1 MHYSKYNVS
10 EIDSLKQ
17 RIKEL
22 ESLLERERESHKSE
36 IERVKTDNYDAL
48 EASQTRYQGELAI
61 QRENFQRQIEK
72 LKSKLQ
78 SFEVW
83 ISAIILNPSFVRCEL
98 APVV

>member
-1 MHYSKYNVS
+1 MLYSKYSVS

-22 ESLLERERESHKSE
+22 ETLLEKERESHKSV
-36 IERVKTDNYDAL
+36 IGRIKTDNYGAL

-78 SFEVW
+78 SFEV
-83 ISAIILNPSFVRCEL
+83 
-98 APVV
+98 

>member
-1 MHYSKYNVS
+1 MFKVHYSKHNVS

-78 SFEVW
+78 SFEV
-83 ISAIILNPSFVRCEL
+83 
-98 APVV
+98 

>member
-1 MHYSKYNVS
+1 VT

-22 ESLLERERESHKSE
+22 ESLLEKERESHKSE

-61 QRENFQRQIEK
+61 QRENFQRQVEK

-78 SFEVW
+78 SFEV
-83 ISAIILNPSFVRCEL
+83 
-98 APVV
+98 

>member
-1 MHYSKYNVS
+1 VHYSKYNVS
-10 EIDSLKQ
+10 EIDALKQ

-78 SFEVW
+78 SFEV
-83 ISAIILNPSFVRCEL
+83 
-98 APVV
+98 

>member
-1 MHYSKYNVS
+1 MN

-22 ESLLERERESHKSE
+22 ESLLEKERETSKSE
-36 IERVKTDNYDAL
+36 IERIKTDNYQAL

-78 SFEVW
+78 SFEV
-83 ISAIILNPSFVRCEL
+83 
-98 APVV
+98 

>member
-1 MHYSKYNVS
+1 MQYSEYRVN

-17 RIKEL
+17 RIKDL
-22 ESLLERERESHKSE
+22 ESLLEKERETSKSE
-36 IERVKTDNYDAL
+36 IERIKTDNYQAL

-78 SFEVW
+78 SFEV
-83 ISAIILNPSFVRCEL
+83 
-98 APVV
+98 

>member
-1 MHYSKYNVS
+1 VS

-22 ESLLERERESHKSE
+22 ESLLEKERESHKSE

-78 SFEVW
+78 SFEV
-83 ISAIILNPSFVRCEL
+83 
-98 APVV
+98 

>member
-1 MHYSKYNVS
+1 MN

-78 SFEVW
+78 SFEV
-83 ISAIILNPSFVRCEL
+83 
-98 APVV
+98 

>member
-1 MHYSKYNVS
+1 VS
-10 EIDSLKQ
+10 EIASLQQ

-22 ESLLERERESHKSE
+22 ESLLEKERELHKSE
-36 IERVKTDNYDAL
+36 IERIKTDNYQAL

-78 SFEVW
+78 SFEV
-83 ISAIILNPSFVRCEL
+83 
-98 APVV
+98 

>member
-1 MHYSKYNVS
+1 MS
-10 EIDSLKQ
+10 ETDSLKQ

-22 ESLLERERESHKSE
+22 ESLLEKERESHKSE

-78 SFEVW
+78 SFEV
-83 ISAIILNPSFVRCEL
+83 
-98 APVV
+98 

>member
-1 MHYSKYNVS
+1 MS
-10 EIDSLKQ
+10 EIETLKL

-72 LKSKLQ
+72 LKSKLD
-78 SFEVW
+78 SFEV
-83 ISAIILNPSFVRCEL
+83 
-98 APVV
+98 

>member
-78 SFEVW
+78 SFEV
-83 ISAIILNPSFVRCEL
+83 
-98 APVV
+98 

>member
-1 MHYSKYNVS
+1 MN

-22 ESLLERERESHKSE
+22 ESLLEKERETSKSE
-36 IERVKTDNYDAL
+36 IERIKTENYQAL

-78 SFEVW
+78 SFEV
-83 ISAIILNPSFVRCEL
+83 
-98 APVV
+98 